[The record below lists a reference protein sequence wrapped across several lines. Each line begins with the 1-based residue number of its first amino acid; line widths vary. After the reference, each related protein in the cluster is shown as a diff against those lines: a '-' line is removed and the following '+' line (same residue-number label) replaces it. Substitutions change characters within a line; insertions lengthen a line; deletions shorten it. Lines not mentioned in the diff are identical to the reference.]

1 MNVFKLFQ
9 TRSKLFYVAIFLL
22 SLISSVTNIGI
33 LILINTTLKHQSQ
46 QGGIDMT
53 AVLSFVGLILVSFI
67 ASSYFQRYMVT
78 LTNEIMCGIE
88 LSIIEKVRN
97 ASYGSFEK
105 LGSEK
110 IYAAISDARIL
121 SRIPGVFITL
131 INATVTIVCGLGYLF
146 YTSFIS
152 GAALLSIMAILL
164 FVYVYRDRQIE
175 RDLNVVRDL
184 QDVYYD
190 HLRELLNG
198 FKQIKISAK
207 RSNNLFDKH
216 IYVNR
221 HESKKLNTKAAKN
234 YAVNELSGIYSWYV
248 VLGIILFL
256 LPVLMKIDVIKV
268 TAFITTVL
276 FMMSPLSQVILFLPA
291 YTSFRIAIRRI
302 DKIDQL
308 LQADAV
314 PVTVS
319 HPMREFE
326 TIRFEDIVYRYGD
339 GTASFTL
346 EIPSLTLHK
355 GEIVFITGG
364 NGSGKTTFI
373 NLLTG
378 LYRPDSG
385 CVYIDEEPVEWSSF
399 AVFGN
404 NMSVVYTNHH
414 LFKANYDEH
423 DLGEH
428 NREFHHY
435 MEKFNLKGILKIDP
449 VRKQVDVNLS
459 KGQQKRLALIL
470 SLLED
475 KPLIILDEWAAEQ
488 DPQNRSA
495 FYHKW
500 IGQIRD
506 SGKTILAVTHDDDFF
521 DLADRTIK
529 FNAGRIVHDHYNKI
543 VSQ

>member
-1 MNVFKLFQ
+1 
-9 TRSKLFYVAIFLL
+9 
-22 SLISSVTNIGI
+22 
-33 LILINTTLKHQSQ
+33 
-46 QGGIDMT
+46 MT
-53 AVLSFVGLILVSFI
+53 AVFSFIGLILLSFI
-67 ASSYFQRYMVT
+67 ASSYFQQYMVT
-78 LTNEIMCGIE
+78 LTNEIMCDIE
-88 LSIIEKVRN
+88 LSIIGKVRH
-97 ASYGSFEK
+97 ASYGSFEQ

-131 INATVTIVCGLGYLF
+131 INATVTIICGLAYLF
-146 YTSFIS
+146 YTSFVS
-152 GAALLSIMAILL
+152 GAVLLSIMAILL
-164 FVYVYRDRQIE
+164 TIYVYRDRQIE
-175 RDLNVVRDL
+175 KDLNVVRDL

-190 HLRELLNG
+190 HLRELLHG

-221 HESKKLNTKAAKN
+221 HESKTLNTKAAKR

-276 FMMSPLSQVILFLPA
+276 FMMAPLSQVILFLPA

-302 DKIDQL
+302 NRIDQQL
-308 LQADAV
+308 EADALSDTGWQQV
-314 PVTVS
+314 
-319 HPMREFE
+319 RAFE

-339 GTASFTL
+339 GAASFTL
-346 EIPSLTLHK
+346 EIPSLTLSK

-385 CVYIDEEPVEWSSF
+385 RVYIDDELVDWPSF
-399 AVFGN
+399 SVFGN

-414 LFKANYDEH
+414 LFKSNYDEH
-423 DLGEH
+423 DLGDD
-428 NREFHHY
+428 NRQLHRYTEQ
-435 MEKFNLKGILKIDP
+435 FNLTGILKVDP

-459 KGQQKRLALIL
+459 KGQQKRLALVL

-488 DPQNRSA
+488 DPQNRST
-495 FYHKW
+495 FYHTW
-500 IGQIRD
+500 LQQIRD

-543 VSQ
+543 VNQS